1 MTALYIILG
10 INAAVLAL
18 VAILCVRIAT
28 HRHNNIND
36 HRSNAIAKGSGGVSF
51 HGDAR

>member
-10 INAAVLAL
+10 INAAALAL

-28 HRHNNIND
+28 DLQNNIND
-36 HRSNAIAKGSGGVSF
+36 HRSNGIANGSGGVSF
-51 HGDAR
+51 HGD